1 MSNKERLSTSAIV
14 SSGIPELD
22 EIIGGGFHPG
32 YVVLVAGHPGA
43 GKTTMGAT
51 FLYYGALRGEAGI
64 YVSFVEGRDE
74 FYRHMRSIGMDFEKL
89 EREGLFEF
97 IEIPTI
103 VSKDLLEDIIAL
115 LGRKVLELNARRVVI
130 DSITS
135 ITDIVS
141 KEEARAF
148 LHTTLFKLMKPAGVV
163 TYLIAEL
170 PIGSKTI
177 GYGFE
182 EFLADAVI
190 KLVVEK
196 VVGLLRR
203 KMVLHKVREASLMY
217 QEYEFTIGKGGIRL
231 YTKAQRRIRGSYT
244 LERINSGIEGLDKML
259 GGGFLKSSSTL
270 VAGPSGTGKTLLLLT
285 LALYNASQGRRVL
298 YVSFE
303 ESEDQL
309 RNAARTLGYDIDE
322 LESRDLLKVVALGP
336 GIYTPEALYYTLS
349 DLIEETLPNILI
361 ADGLTALAR
370 FYGPQEFTFLS
381 RNIIMTCKTHG
392 ITSFFTL
399 LSDVMA
405 GELAGVSTI
414 TDTII
419 ALWFDK
425 EGNQIKRKVAVL
437 KMRGS
442 WHDRTV
448 RSIDYVDGKVVVK

>member
-1 MSNKERLSTSAIV
+1 MNNKGCLGSGALI

-22 EIIGGGFHPG
+22 EVIGGGYPPG

-64 YVSFVEGRDE
+64 YVSFVEGKDE
-74 FYRHMRSIGMDFEKL
+74 FCRHMRSIGMDFGEL
-89 EREGLFEF
+89 ERRRLFEF
-97 IEIPTI
+97 MEVPTV
-103 VSKDLLEDIIAL
+103 VSKDLLDDLIAL
-115 LGRKVLELNARRVVI
+115 LGRKVLELNAKRVVI

-135 ITDIVS
+135 IADIL
-141 KEEARAF
+141 KREEARAL

-170 PIGSKTI
+170 PIGSRTI

-190 KLVVEK
+190 KLVVERI
-196 VVGLLRR
+196 VGLLRR
-203 KMVLHKVREASLMY
+203 KMVLHKVREAPLMY
-217 QEYEFTIGKGGIRL
+217 QEYEFTIGRGGIRL
-231 YTKAQRRIRGSYT
+231 YTKAQRHIRGSYT
-244 LERINSGIEGLDKML
+244 LERINSGIGELDRML
-259 GGGFLKSSSTL
+259 GGGFLKGSSTL
-270 VAGPSGTGKTLLLLT
+270 VTGPSGTGKTLLLLA
-285 LALYNASQGRRVL
+285 LALHNASLGRRVL

-309 RNAARTLGYDIDE
+309 RNAARALGYNVDVLEDE
-322 LESRDLLKVVALGP
+322 GLLRVIALGP

-349 DLIEETLPNILI
+349 DLIEETSPSILV